1 VLAAEKLNESLHILR
16 IKFCAESRKRLRL
29 DSRSDCQRHRC
40 LDRTLEAAGKDRV
53 DSSILQNVCNQH
65 RPSLSGF
72 GQRSVDH
79 VLGSHVFCVPHQ
91 ENRLLRDGNPYRS
104 ETPLTVMILSI
115 ALFIRLHP
123 NWLLIWRPR
132 KQLRIRVPVHD
143 PPSCLLAPKYH
154 RGA

>member
-1 VLAAEKLNESLHILR
+1 VL
-16 IKFCAESRKRLRL
+16 SR
-29 DSRSDCQRHRC
+29 
-40 LDRTLEAAGKDRV
+40 G
-53 DSSILQNVCNQH
+53 
-65 RPSLSGF
+65 SGF
-72 GQRSVDH
+72 GSILEAIANGTAVLTARWRLLVKIALIPASFRTFASSIARRCPDSVNGRSTTF
-79 VLGSHVFCVPHQ
+79 LGSHVFCVPHQ

-104 ETPLTVMILSI
+104 ETPLTIMILSI